1 MKVAFIGSF
10 GVGKTI
16 LASKLHSIM
25 GSQSEY
31 LDEIP
36 RWLVKNRFLSAA
48 EFKQMKTTSPL
59 NVPYILG
66 LATVFYENIIN
77 TNADTLIIDW
87 HLIIVKSYFDF
98 FLKKDNEPNQCS
110 LVELERLIDK
120 LLKYYLAAIDISFYL
135 PINKIP
141 LVQDDLR
148 EQNKEKQVLIDGFLQ
163 YYIHHWSVP
172 NCILIEN
179 ISIEG
184 RIDEI
189 KNAISLKIPSFFL
202 V

>member
-1 MKVAFIGSF
+1 M
-10 GVGKTI
+10 
-16 LASKLHSIM
+16 
-25 GSQSEY
+25 
-31 LDEIP
+31 
-36 RWLVKNRFLSAA
+36 
-48 EFKQMKTTSPL
+48 
-59 NVPYILG
+59 
-66 LATVFYENIIN
+66 
-77 TNADTLIIDW
+77 IIDW
-87 HLIIVKSYFDF
+87 HPIIVKSYFDF
-98 FLKKDNEPNQCS
+98 FLKKDNEPNQYS

-172 NCILIEN
+172 NCILIES
-179 ISIEG
+179 ISIED

-189 KNAISLKIPSFFL
+189 KKCN
-202 V
+202 